1 MELKNFFALD
11 DQGSKLPGAICYLYQ
26 RGTESLVGSL
36 YKANGLPLAN
46 PFTTDANGLAQF
58 AAANGL
64 YDVRVASDGRDYRLT
79 VQFNDV
85 AETVEAAE
93 FAASR
98 AETARDSA
106 VLSTGIKKDIEEGLS
121 TTQHG
126 EYFSVLSSSS
136 DEFVILYKNN
146 AGKELEV
153 KRYPSS
159 ASIDSRF
166 SVVAVKNP
174 RVPIVADE
182 DDKVAIWLYDGKLD
196 AKGLGPEIRKD
207 IGLASFEPYVHSLVP
222 VLVDD
227 QDKVA
232 LWLSDGKLD
241 AKGLGPEIRKDIGVV
256 SIQPYEST
264 LVPVLIDDQNKVAL
278 WLNDGKVDAKG
289 LGPKL
294 AADVKSIVEQ
304 SIVSQPA
311 DLNQLLTTTG
321 KTLWLYKAKRA
332 LLNCGM
338 TTKLKVMF
346 YGDSWSDLA
355 TIPNKMG
362 ELLGKDYPKAGYG
375 WISALMI
382 QMKDGV
388 TATRPGFS
396 LYDASNTPLVAEY
409 GCAFDGASITTLL
422 STATVKISNLV
433 ATQIVIYYRGGPGT
447 FRYRVDGGAWTVAPN
462 GTLGVHEKIVIDGL
476 PDAAH
481 VLDIDTVGNTSNV
494 TLYGFYA
501 TRAVSGYEILKCG
514 RGGLRGGYALKYMDA
529 VPQYAADLEADLLI
543 INLGTNDYRSG
554 DSEGYVNGLTTM
566 IAKHREGRPDIGI
579 IIVCPPDS
587 NGVAAV
593 PLTLIREK
601 GYQVSKDCKCEFAD
615 VHSIFPKF
623 TKSNALKLWDD
634 DLHVSN
640 PGSDMYCHYIYN
652 DFMK

>member
-1 MELKNFFALD
+1 MELKNFFAQD
-11 DQGSKLPGAICYLYQ
+11 DQGNKLPGAMCYVYQ

-36 YKANGLPLAN
+36 FKANGLLLAN

-58 AAANGL
+58 ATANGL
-64 YDVRVASDGRDYRLT
+64 YDVRVVSAGRDYRLT
-79 VQFNDV
+79 LQFNDV

-106 VLSTGIKKDIEEGLS
+106 VLSTGIKKDIEEGLR

-126 EYFSVLSSSS
+126 ECFSVLSPSS
-136 DEFVILYKNN
+136 DEYVILYKNN
-146 AGKELEV
+146 VGKELEI

-159 ASIDSRF
+159 AYLDSKLA
-166 SVVAVKNP
+166 AVKVINP
-174 RVPIVADE
+174 MVPIVVDDANKVALWLNDGKIDGKGVGPEIRKDIGLANFEPYTQSLVPVLVDE
-182 DDKVAIWLYDGKLD
+182 QDKVALWLNDGKID
-196 AKGLGPEIRKD
+196 GKGLGPEIRKD
-207 IGLASFEPYVHSLVP
+207 IGLT
-222 VLVDD
+222 
-227 QDKVA
+227 
-232 LWLSDGKLD
+232 
-241 AKGLGPEIRKDIGVV
+241 
-256 SIQPYEST
+256 SIQPHESSF
-264 LVPVLIDDQNKVAL
+264 VPVIIDDANKVAL
-278 WLNDGKVDAKG
+278 WLNDGKIDGKG

-294 AADVKSIVEQ
+294 TSDVKNIAEQ
-304 SIVSQPA
+304 SIANKPA
-311 DLNQLLTTTG
+311 DLSQSLTSTG

-338 TTKLKVMF
+338 PTKLKVMF

-388 TATRPGFS
+388 TATRPGFT
-396 LYDASNTPLVAEY
+396 LYDASNTPLAAEF
-409 GCAFDGASITTLL
+409 GCAFDGASI
-422 STATVKISNLV
+422 STKLATASVKISNLV
-433 ATQIVIYYRGGPGT
+433 ATKIVIYYRGGSGT
-447 FRYRVDGGAWTVAPN
+447 FRYRVDGGAWTVAPK
-462 GTLGVHEKIVIDGL
+462 GAEAAHEKIIIDGL
-476 PDAAH
+476 PDVAH
-481 VLDIDTVGNTSNV
+481 VLDIDTAGNTSSV

-501 TRAVSGYEILKCG
+501 TRDVSGYEILKCG
-514 RGGLRGGYALKYMDA
+514 RGGLRGGYALKYMDV

-554 DSEGYVNGLTTM
+554 DWEGYVKGLTSI
-566 IAKHREGRPDIGI
+566 IAKHREGRPDVGV

-601 GYQVSKDCKCEFAD
+601 GYQVSRDSNCEFAD

-623 TKSNALKLWDD
+623 VKSNALKLWDD

-640 PGSDMYCHYIYN
+640 PGSDVYCHYVYN
-652 DFMK
+652 KFMK